1 MATSINVLLKVLF
14 IWTIMQAL
22 DLTVSQSQDATIV
35 LSQGTLIGL
44 KVFPETSRIPI
55 YTYLG
60 IPYAKPP
67 INELRFAP
75 PVPSPGWNRT
85 LYARDFKPICPQI
98 ENSSYEDLGS
108 ENQFRS
114 RETSED
120 CLYLNIWI
128 PETAI
133 RYGGFPVL
141 VMITGEEMG
150 FDWNANRASGLDLA
164 ADGIIVVTVQYRTNV
179 FGWLTLGQKYAPGN
193 LGLLDQQLALV
204 WIRDNIQKFGG
215 DTNRLTLLGHGTT
228 GGPNVMTHMVS
239 PRARGLFARA
249 IIMSGTIFS
258 PYSEINADSK
268 LSQEIVRI
276 LACNY
281 DIGRNVLKCLQQ
293 KSIHDLLRAYEYI
306 YRNGNYTVNLGPIID
321 SYQAPANRYIIDDPR
336 KLFQAKA
343 LFMEDM
349 PILFG
354 ITSNEGGFMYSKW
367 IELARQSIDS
377 LKKYINDTLLP
388 NIIERYDFQGIGQ
401 DQIRETIYW
410 RYFDQIPQTTAHHIH
425 AIIKVISETRYEI
438 PFYRTLQ
445 ALSSRKKSTG
455 PESTT
460 SVESLLASADDNAE
474 KRSNVSRL
482 YVYLFHHPNSM
493 DMRGKINFFGGAS
506 HSSDLPFLM
515 GPSLYRE
522 IGRRRL
528 SAVEDKL
535 CKKMRSLFSEFIK
548 GGNPTPGRQFD
559 SWKPYSD
566 ELKHIKLIS
575 AKPESFHRN
584 DHTSLENTFED
595 NLQEIEE
602 KLIGSIDVQEMS
614 SDANTS
620 KNPYNLNPNIQADQE
635 NARTSKNAVFLAS
648 ARDSE
653 YFYYL
658 RKMDSFWD
666 QFLPKL
672 SQIMNETNQEKLRNR
687 RIDLTLEEEQDLFRE
702 TAAASKYKHA
712 FFSMLTLVCM
722 LLAVLCILFDRKNRR
737 KKPDVSSM
745 GDEDEINVTAISHHR
760 IKTAERVIR
769 TNPLYGDNFRKLSES
784 LSSGTGDSSG
794 VSASNRN
801 VLGTHRSPHT
811 MRMERPV
818 AILTDLDEDL
828 EVSNWRYQLS
838 ASHFSP
844 NTNSRR
850 QRQQQQL

>member
-1 MATSINVLLKVLF
+1 MSVCV
-14 IWTIMQAL
+14 Q
-22 DLTVSQSQDATIV
+22 
-35 LSQGTLIGL
+35 L

-55 YTYLG
+55 FTYLG

-179 FGWLTLGQKYAPGN
+179 FGWLSLGQKYAPGN

-204 WIRDNIQKFGG
+204 WIKDNIQKFGG

-258 PYSEINADSK
+258 PYSETNTDIK

-321 SYQAPANRYIIDDPR
+321 SYLSPEKRYIIDDPR
-336 KLFQAKA
+336 ALFQAKA

-354 ITSNEGGFMYSKW
+354 ITSNEGGFLFSKW

-401 DQIRETIYW
+401 DQIRETINW
-410 RYFDQIPQTTAHHIH
+410 RYFDQIPQTSAHHMH
-425 AIIKVISETRYEI
+425 AIIKIISETRYEI
-438 PFYRTLQ
+438 PFYRTLK
-445 ALSSRKKSTG
+445 ALSFRNKSAST
-455 PESTT
+455 ESTT
-460 SVESLLASADDNAE
+460 ILESLLTDADDNAE
-474 KRSNVSRL
+474 KRSNVSKL

-528 SAVEDKL
+528 SLVEDKL
-535 CKKMRSLFSEFIK
+535 CKKLRSLFSEFIK

-602 KLIGSIDVQEMS
+602 KLIGSIDVQETS
-614 SDANTS
+614 TNVNTS
-620 KNPYNLNPNIQADQE
+620 KNPYELNPNMQADQE

-658 RKMDSFWD
+658 RKMDSFWG

-811 MRMERPV
+811 MRMDRPV

-838 ASHFSP
+838 ASHFTP
-844 NTNSRR
+844 NTNTRR
-850 QRQQQQL
+850 QRQQQPL

>member
-1 MATSINVLLKVLF
+1 MLEIIKVFLLKALA
-14 IWTIMQAL
+14 IWTIML
-22 DLTVSQSQDATIV
+22 SCKFTVSQSQDATIV
-35 LSQGTLIGL
+35 LSQGTLVGL

-67 INELRFAP
+67 VNELRFTP
-75 PVPSPGWNRT
+75 PAPSPGWNRT

-141 VMITGEEMG
+141 VLITGEDMG

-164 ADGIIVVTVQYRTNV
+164 ADGIIVVTVQYRSNV
-179 FGWLTLGQKYAPGN
+179 FGWLSLGQKYAPGN

-204 WIRDNIQKFGG
+204 WIKDNIQKFGG

-228 GGPNVMTHMVS
+228 GGPNVMIHMVS

-258 PYSEINADSK
+258 PYSEVNADIK
-268 LSQEIVRI
+268 LSQEIVKI

-306 YRNGNYTVNLGPIID
+306 YRNGNYTINLGPIID
-321 SYQAPANRYIIDDPR
+321 NYLSPEARYIIDDPR
-336 KLFQAKA
+336 KLFQIKA
-343 LFMEDM
+343 LFMRDM

-354 ITSNEGGFMYSKW
+354 ITSNEGGFLYSKW
-367 IELARQSIDS
+367 VELARQSIDS

-401 DQIRETIYW
+401 DQIRETINW
-410 RYFDQIPQTTAHHIH
+410 RYFDQIPQTTAHFIH
-425 AIIKVISETRYEI
+425 AIIKIISETRYEI
-438 PFYRTLQ
+438 PFYRTLKT
-445 ALSSRKKSTG
+445 LSFQNQ
-455 PESTT
+455 TT
-460 SVESLLASADDNAE
+460 STEITKTVENEFASAENNAE
-474 KRSNVSRL
+474 KQYISRL

-493 DMRGKINFFGGAS
+493 DMRGKINYFGGAS

-528 SAVEDKL
+528 SLVEDKL
-535 CKKMRSLFSEFIK
+535 CKKIRSLFTEFIK

-559 SWKPYSD
+559 SWKPYSN

-595 NLQEIEE
+595 NLQDIED
-602 KLIGSIDVQEMS
+602 KIIGTVDVQEASSNVNMS
-614 SDANTS
+614 M
-620 KNPYNLNPNIQADQE
+620 NPYNLNPNIQADQE
-635 NARTSKNAVFLAS
+635 NARTSKNAVFLTS

-658 RKMDSFWD
+658 RKMDSFWG

-687 RIDLTLEEEQDLFRE
+687 RIDLTLEEEQYLFRE

-722 LLAVLCILFDRKNRR
+722 LLAVLCMCVYILKKN
-737 KKPDVSSM
+737 
-745 GDEDEINVTAISHHR
+745 
-760 IKTAERVIR
+760 
-769 TNPLYGDNFRKLSES
+769 TNTN
-784 LSSGTGDSSG
+784 LSS
-794 VSASNRN
+794 
-801 VLGTHRSPHT
+801 VL
-811 MRMERPV
+811 
-818 AILTDLDEDL
+818 
-828 EVSNWRYQLS
+828 
-838 ASHFSP
+838 
-844 NTNSRR
+844 
-850 QRQQQQL
+850 

>member
-1 MATSINVLLKVLF
+1 MATIKTRQYKLLFFWILILSIGF
-14 IWTIMQAL
+14 SACQT
-22 DLTVSQSQDATIV
+22 QDATIV

-67 INELRFAP
+67 VNELRFVP

-98 ENSSYEDLGS
+98 ENSSYEDS
-108 ENQFRS
+108 ANENQFRS

-120 CLYLNIWI
+120 CLYLNVWV

-141 VMITGEEMG
+141 VMITGEEMA
-150 FDWNANRASGLDLA
+150 FDWNTNRASGLDLA
-164 ADGIIVVTVQYRTNV
+164 ADGIIVVTVQYRSNV
-179 FGWLTLGQKYAPGN
+179 FGWLSLGHKYAPGN

-204 WIRDNIQKFGG
+204 WIKDNIQKFGG

-228 GGPNVMTHMVS
+228 GGPNVMCHMVS

-258 PYSEINADSK
+258 PYSEVNDGTE
-268 LSQEIVRI
+268 LSQEIVKI

-281 DIGRNVLKCLQQ
+281 DVGKNVLKCLQQ
-293 KSIHDLLRAYEYI
+293 KSIHDLLRAYEYV
-306 YRNGNYTVNLGPIID
+306 YRNGNYTVNLGPIIEHYLPLD
-321 SYQAPANRYIIDDPR
+321 KRYVVDDPQ
-336 KLFQAKA
+336 KLFKMKS
-343 LFMEDM
+343 LIMEDM
-349 PILFG
+349 PVIFG
-354 ITSNEGGFMYSKW
+354 ITSNEGGFLHSKW

-377 LKKYINDTLLP
+377 LKKYINDTLIP
-388 NIIERYDFQGIGQ
+388 NILERYDFQGVGQ
-401 DQIRETIYW
+401 DQIRETINW
-410 RYFDQIPQTTAHHIH
+410 RYFDQIPQTTVHYIH
-425 AIIKVISETRYEI
+425 GIIKIMSETRYEI
-438 PFYRTLQ
+438 PFYRTLN
-445 ALSSRKKSTG
+445 ALSAQVHSPRLVSIGT
-455 PESTT
+455 
-460 SVESLLASADDNAE
+460 VEGEFVKAENKIETRNNASNI
-474 KRSNVSRL
+474 

-493 DMRGKINFFGGAS
+493 DMRGRINFFGGAS

-528 SAVEDKL
+528 SLVEDK
-535 CKKMRSLFSEFIK
+535 F
-548 GGNPTPGRQFD
+548 NPTPGRQFD
-559 SWKPYSD
+559 SWAPYSN
-566 ELKHIKLIS
+566 EFKYIKLIS
-575 AKPESFHRN
+575 AKPEIFRRN
-584 DHTSLENTFED
+584 DHTSFENTFED

-602 KLIGSIDVQEMS
+602 NIIGATGVEEPS
-614 SDANTS
+614 ANINNTN
-620 KNPYNLNPNIQADQE
+620 NPYNLSPNGQTDQD
-635 NARTSKNAVFLAS
+635 NMRTSKNAIYLTGT
-648 ARDSE
+648 RDSE

-672 SQIMNETNQEKLRNR
+672 CQIMNETNRDNLRNR
-687 RIDLTLEEEQDLFRE
+687 RIDLTLEEQQDLFRE

-712 FFSMLTLVCM
+712 FFSMLTL
-722 LLAVLCILFDRKNRR
+722 NRR

-784 LSSGTGDSSG
+784 LSSGTGASSG

-801 VLGTHRSPHT
+801 ILRTHRSPYT
-811 MRMERPV
+811 MRIERPV

-828 EVSNWRYQLS
+828 E
-838 ASHFSP
+838 
-844 NTNSRR
+844 
-850 QRQQQQL
+850 

>member
-1 MATSINVLLKVLF
+1 MATRTRVIVLQALS
-14 IWTIMQAL
+14 IWTIML
-22 DLTVSQSQDATIV
+22 SCKLTVSQTQDATIV

-67 INELRFAP
+67 VNELRFTP

-164 ADGIIVVTVQYRTNV
+164 ADGIIVVTVQYRSNV
-179 FGWLTLGQKYAPGN
+179 FGWLSLGQKYAPGN

-204 WIRDNIQKFGG
+204 WIKDNIQKFGG

-228 GGPNVMTHMVS
+228 GGPNVMIHMVS

-258 PYSEINADSK
+258 PYSEVNADVK
-268 LSQEIVRI
+268 LSQEIVKI

-281 DIGRNVLKCLQQ
+281 DVGRNVLKCLQQ

-306 YRNGNYTVNLGPIID
+306 YRNGNYTINLGPIVD
-321 SYQAPANRYIIDDPR
+321 NYLSPAERYIIKDPR

-354 ITSNEGGFMYSKW
+354 ITSNEGGFLYSKW
-367 IELARQSIDS
+367 VELARQSIDS

-401 DQIRETIYW
+401 DQIRETINW

-425 AIIKVISETRYEI
+425 AIIKIISETRYEI

-445 ALSSRKKSTG
+445 ALSFQNQTASPPSAVNKHVENEFESAENNADKRNNISRS
-455 PESTT
+455 
-460 SVESLLASADDNAE
+460 
-474 KRSNVSRL
+474 

-528 SAVEDKL
+528 SLVEDKL
-535 CKKMRSLFSEFIK
+535 CKKIRSLFTEFVK

-559 SWKPYSD
+559 SWKPYSN

-595 NLQEIEE
+595 NLQEIED
-602 KLIGSIDVQEMS
+602 KIIGTVDAQEPAS
-614 SDANTS
+614 NVNTS
-620 KNPYNLNPNIQADQE
+620 RNPYNLNPNIQADQE
-635 NARTSKNAVFLAS
+635 NSRTSKNAVFLAS

-658 RKMDSFWD
+658 RKMDSFWG

-722 LLAVLCILFDRKNRR
+722 LLAVLCMCVYILKKN
-737 KKPDVSSM
+737 
-745 GDEDEINVTAISHHR
+745 
-760 IKTAERVIR
+760 
-769 TNPLYGDNFRKLSES
+769 TNTN
-784 LSSGTGDSSG
+784 LSS
-794 VSASNRN
+794 
-801 VLGTHRSPHT
+801 
-811 MRMERPV
+811 
-818 AILTDLDEDL
+818 IL
-828 EVSNWRYQLS
+828 
-838 ASHFSP
+838 
-844 NTNSRR
+844 
-850 QRQQQQL
+850 

>member
-1 MATSINVLLKVLF
+1 MATRTKVFHLKELL
-14 IWTIMQAL
+14 IWTIML
-22 DLTVSQSQDATIV
+22 SCKLTLSQTQDATIV

-67 INELRFAP
+67 VNELRFTP

-98 ENSSYEDLGS
+98 ENSSYEDLGNA
-108 ENQFRS
+108 NQFRS

-164 ADGIIVVTVQYRTNV
+164 ADGIIVVTVQYRSNV
-179 FGWLTLGQKYAPGN
+179 FGWLSLGQKYAPGN
-193 LGLLDQQLALV
+193 LALLDQRLALV
-204 WIRDNIQKFGG
+204 WIKDNIQKFGG

-228 GGPNVMTHMVS
+228 GGPNVMLHMVS

-258 PYSEINADSK
+258 PYSEVNADVK

-281 DIGRNVLKCLQQ
+281 DVGRNVLKCLQQ

-306 YRNGNYTVNLGPIID
+306 YRNGNYTINLGPIID
-321 SYQAPANRYIIDDPR
+321 KYLASEERYIIDDPR
-336 KLFQAKA
+336 TLFQAKA
-343 LFMEDM
+343 LVMEDM

-354 ITSNEGGFMYSKW
+354 ITSNEGGFLYGKW

-388 NIIERYDFQGIGQ
+388 NIIERYDFQGVGQ
-401 DQIRETIYW
+401 DQIRETINW

-425 AIIKVISETRYEI
+425 AIIKIISETRYEI
-438 PFYRTLQ
+438 PFYRTLK
-445 ALSSRKKSTG
+445 ALNFQNQTASTKDTRYVKN
-455 PESTT
+455 EFV
-460 SVESLLASADDNAE
+460 SVEENAE
-474 KRSNVSRL
+474 KRYNTSKS

-493 DMRGKINFFGGAS
+493 DMRGRINFFGGAS

-528 SAVEDKL
+528 SVVEDKL
-535 CKKMRSLFSEFIK
+535 CKKIRSLFTEFVK

-559 SWKPYSD
+559 SWKPYTN

-584 DHTSLENTFED
+584 DHTSLENTFEE
-595 NLQEIEE
+595 NLQEIEDN
-602 KLIGSIDVQEMS
+602 IVGTVDIQETS
-614 SDANTS
+614 SNVNSS

-635 NARTSKNAVFLAS
+635 NARTPKTAVFLAN
-648 ARDSE
+648 AKDSE

-658 RKMDSFWD
+658 RKMDSFWG

-722 LLAVLCILFDRKNRR
+722 LLAVLCMCVYILKKNTNTNL
-737 KKPDVSSM
+737 SSM
-745 GDEDEINVTAISHHR
+745 
-760 IKTAERVIR
+760 
-769 TNPLYGDNFRKLSES
+769 L
-784 LSSGTGDSSG
+784 
-794 VSASNRN
+794 
-801 VLGTHRSPHT
+801 
-811 MRMERPV
+811 
-818 AILTDLDEDL
+818 
-828 EVSNWRYQLS
+828 
-838 ASHFSP
+838 
-844 NTNSRR
+844 
-850 QRQQQQL
+850 

>member
-1 MATSINVLLKVLF
+1 MATIKKLLNNVLLFWILS
-14 IWTIMQAL
+14 IGL
-22 DLTVSQSQDATIV
+22 SGSQMQDATIV

-55 YTYLG
+55 YAYLG

-67 INELRFAP
+67 VNELRFAP

-98 ENSSYEDLGS
+98 ENSSYEDLGI

-128 PETAI
+128 PETSI

-141 VMITGEEMG
+141 VMITGEEMA
-150 FDWNANRASGLDLA
+150 FDWNTNRASGLDLA
-164 ADGIIVVTVQYRTNV
+164 ADGIIVVTVQYRSNV
-179 FGWLTLGQKYAPGN
+179 FGWLSLGQKYAPGN

-204 WIRDNIQKFGG
+204 WIKDNIQKFGG

-228 GGPNVMTHMVS
+228 GGPNVMIHMVS
-239 PRARGLFARA
+239 PQARGLFARA
-249 IIMSGTIFS
+249 IIMSGTIYS
-258 PYSEINADSK
+258 PYSEVNADTK
-268 LSQEIVRI
+268 LSQEIIKI

-281 DIGRNVLKCLQQ
+281 DVGKNVLKCLQQ

-306 YRNGNYTVNLGPIID
+306 YRNGNYTINLGPIID
-321 SYQAPANRYIIDDPR
+321 HYLPVEKRYIVDDPQ
-336 KLFQAKA
+336 KLFTAKA
-343 LFMEDM
+343 LIMEDM

-354 ITSNEGGFMYSKW
+354 ITSNEGGFLYSKW

-377 LKKYINDTLLP
+377 LKKYINETLLP
-388 NIIERYDFQGIGQ
+388 NIIERYKFQGAGQ
-401 DQIRETIYW
+401 DQIRETIHW
-410 RYFDQIPQTTAHHIH
+410 RYFEQIPQTTAHHIH
-425 AIIKVISETRYEI
+425 AIIKIMSETRYEI
-438 PFYRTLQ
+438 PFYKTLK
-445 ALSSRKKSTG
+445 ALGTKKQSNRQLPVGTVEDDIANIQR
-455 PESTT
+455 ESKAATQHN
-460 SVESLLASADDNAE
+460 AS
-474 KRSNVSRL
+474 
-482 YVYLFHHPNSM
+482 YVYAYLFHHPNSM
-493 DMRGKINFFGGAS
+493 DMRGRINFFGGAS

-528 SAVEDKL
+528 SMVEDKL
-535 CKKMRSLFSEFIK
+535 CKKMRSLFTEFIK

-559 SWKPYSD
+559 SWTPYSV
-566 ELKHIKLIS
+566 ELKYIKLIS

-584 DHTSLENTFED
+584 DHSSLENTFED

-602 KLIGSIDVQEMS
+602 NVIGITGLEEPSSSI
-614 SDANTS
+614 NNS
-620 KNPYNLNPNIQADQE
+620 KNPYNLNPNVQAEQE
-635 NARTSKNAVFLAS
+635 NARTSKNAIYLAG

-658 RKMDSFWD
+658 QRMDSFWD

-687 RIDLTLEEEQDLFRE
+687 RIDLTLEEEQDISRE

-722 LLAVLCILFDRKNRR
+722 LLAVLCICVYILKKN
-737 KKPDVSSM
+737 
-745 GDEDEINVTAISHHR
+745 
-760 IKTAERVIR
+760 
-769 TNPLYGDNFRKLSES
+769 TNTS
-784 LSSGTGDSSG
+784 LSS
-794 VSASNRN
+794 
-801 VLGTHRSPHT
+801 
-811 MRMERPV
+811 
-818 AILTDLDEDL
+818 IL
-828 EVSNWRYQLS
+828 
-838 ASHFSP
+838 
-844 NTNSRR
+844 
-850 QRQQQQL
+850 